1 MTSAPA
7 TCPSAP
13 GRVSTITGCPSD
25 WVRACA
31 STREPIS
38 AAPPA
43 AKGTTRRIGLLGYW
57 APASRQASRQTAAT
71 SERNGVMAPPPK
83 GAGTLYA
90 AITSRSMDLNQR
102 IAAVVEKR
110 TSELVAL
117 RRQLHQH
124 PELAFEEHETAKAIA
139 AFLSKLGIKFKS
151 DVGKTGVVAVIEG
164 GKPGP
169 TVGIRADMD
178 ALPIHEQT
186 GLPFASK
193 VAGKMHACGH
203 DVHTVIAL
211 GVAATLNEMK
221 DSLSGKVKFIFQPAE
236 ETLSGAQAMIA
247 DGVLDEPKMD
257 VILGYHNWPA
267 VPAGK
272 VGYNADV
279 VMASADAFDITLK
292 GREGHGAHPHMG
304 IDALAAAAHLVA
316 QLQTIISREVKPIS
330 PAVLTVGEL
339 HAGTARNI
347 IAGAAQLKGIVRT
360 MEAGVSAQIEAAM
373 RRMLEGIKASM
384 RVEYTLDWKRVAPA
398 LRNHKPTLE
407 RVLRAAREALGAE
420 NVVELPEASMG
431 SEDFAW
437 FAERVPAAHLR
448 IGSKIAG
455 LDTAIH
461 RANYDCNEAAIPLGV
476 RVMTRAVLELAEK

>member
-1 MTSAPA
+1 
-7 TCPSAP
+7 
-13 GRVSTITGCPSD
+13 
-25 WVRACA
+25 
-31 STREPIS
+31 
-38 AAPPA
+38 
-43 AKGTTRRIGLLGYW
+43 
-57 APASRQASRQTAAT
+57 
-71 SERNGVMAPPPK
+71 
-83 GAGTLYA
+83 
-90 AITSRSMDLNQR
+90 MDINRR
-102 IAAVVEKR
+102 IAASVEKLAA
-110 TSELVAL
+110 ELIAL
-117 RRQLHQH
+117 RRKLHEH
-124 PELAFEEHETAKAIA
+124 PELAFEEHETAKAVA
-139 AFLSKLGIKFKS
+139 GFLEKLGIPFRKA
-151 DVGKTGVVAVIEG
+151 VGKTGIVALIDG

-178 ALPIHEQT
+178 ALPINEQT

-193 VAGKMHACGH
+193 VPGKMHACGH

-211 GVAATLNEMK
+211 GVAATLAGMK
-221 DSLSGKVKFIFQPAE
+221 SELRGRVKLIFQPAE

-247 DGVLDEPKMD
+247 DGALEDPKMD
-257 VILGYHNWPA
+257 VVLGYHNWPA
-267 VPAGK
+267 VEAGK
-272 VGYNADV
+272 VGYNTEA
-279 VMASADAFDITLK
+279 VMSSADAFDITLK

-304 IDALAAAAHLVA
+304 IDALAAGAYLVA
-316 QLQTIISREVKPIS
+316 QLQTIVSREVKPLS
-330 PAVLTVGEL
+330 PAVLTVGEF

>member
-1 MTSAPA
+1 MA
-7 TCPSAP
+7 
-13 GRVSTITGCPSD
+13 
-25 WVRACA
+25 
-31 STREPIS
+31 
-38 AAPPA
+38 
-43 AKGTTRRIGLLGYW
+43 
-57 APASRQASRQTAAT
+57 
-71 SERNGVMAPPPK
+71 VMD
-83 GAGTLYA
+83 
-90 AITSRSMDLNQR
+90 INQR
-102 IAAVVEKR
+102 IAAMVDKR

-124 PELAFEEHETAKAIA
+124 PELAFEEHETAKTVG
-139 AFLSKLGIKFKS
+139 AFLSKLGIKYKS
-151 DVGKTGVVAVIEG
+151 GVGKTGIVAVLEG
-164 GKPGP
+164 SKSGQ

-211 GVAATLNEMK
+211 GVAAALNELK
-221 DSLSGKVKFIFQPAE
+221 GELRGRVKLIFQPAE

-257 VILGYHNWPA
+257 VVLGYHNWPA
-267 VPAGK
+267 VEAGK

-304 IDALAAAAHLVA
+304 IDALAAAAHFVS
-316 QLQTIISREVKPIS
+316 QVQTIVSREVKPIS

-347 IAGAAQLKGIVRT
+347 IAGAAVLKGIVRT
-360 MEAGVSAQIEAAM
+360 MEVGLSEKIQQAM
-373 RRMLEGIKASM
+373 RRMLEGIKTGM
-384 RVEYTLDWKRVAPA
+384 RVDYTLDWKRVAPA

-407 RVLRAAREALGAE
+407 RLLAAAREVLGND
-420 NVVELPEASMG
+420 NVYELPEPSMG

-448 IGSKIAG
+448 IGSKIDG

-461 RANYDCNEAAIPLGV
+461 KANYDCNELAIPIGV
-476 RVMTRAVLELAEK
+476 RVMTRAVLALTSK

>member
-1 MTSAPA
+1 
-7 TCPSAP
+7 
-13 GRVSTITGCPSD
+13 
-25 WVRACA
+25 
-31 STREPIS
+31 
-38 AAPPA
+38 
-43 AKGTTRRIGLLGYW
+43 
-57 APASRQASRQTAAT
+57 
-71 SERNGVMAPPPK
+71 
-83 GAGTLYA
+83 
-90 AITSRSMDLNQR
+90 MDINRR
-102 IAAVVEKR
+102 IAASVENLAA
-110 TSELVAL
+110 ELIAL
-117 RRQLHQH
+117 RRKLHEH
-124 PELAFEEHETAKAIA
+124 PELAFEEHETAKAVA
-139 AFLSKLGIKFKS
+139 GFLEKLGIPFRKA
-151 DVGKTGVVAVIEG
+151 VGKTGIVALIDG

-178 ALPIHEQT
+178 ALPINEQT

-193 VAGKMHACGH
+193 VPGKMHACGH

-211 GVAATLNEMK
+211 GVAATLAGMK
-221 DSLSGKVKFIFQPAE
+221 SELRGRVKLIFQPAE

-247 DGVLDEPKMD
+247 DGALEDPKMD
-257 VILGYHNWPA
+257 VVLGYHNWPA
-267 VPAGK
+267 VEAGK
-272 VGYNADV
+272 VGYNTEA
-279 VMASADAFDITLK
+279 VMSSADAFDITLK

-304 IDALAAAAHLVA
+304 IDALAAGAYLVA
-316 QLQTIISREVKPIS
+316 QLQTIVSREVKPLS
-330 PAVLTVGEL
+330 PAVLTVGEF

-360 MEAGVSAQIEAAM
+360 MEAAVSAQIEAAM

-437 FAERVPAAHLR
+437 FAERVPAAHVR